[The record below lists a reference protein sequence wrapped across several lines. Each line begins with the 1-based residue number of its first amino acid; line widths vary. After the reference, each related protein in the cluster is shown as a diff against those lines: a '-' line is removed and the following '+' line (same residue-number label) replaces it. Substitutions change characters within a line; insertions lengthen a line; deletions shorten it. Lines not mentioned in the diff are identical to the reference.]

1 MCVKRHAWGLT
12 LALTIALLVG
22 GALFLYLTGFFQA
35 IGSMEDMRS
44 YIERFTPYTHLV
56 YFLVQLASVVIAPI
70 PSNITALA
78 GGVLFGTW
86 LSFFLTALAV
96 VSGSMLVFA
105 LARGLGRSFVDRFAS
120 KKISE
125 KYLDVIR
132 RKRDIFLAL
141 VFLFPFFPDDLICAL
156 AGLTDIPAHR
166 FFVLVV
172 STRLW
177 GLLVAS
183 AIGGS
188 AISIPLWGMI
198 LIGIAGVLLFAI
210 GLRYGDKWEEM
221 LFEKFRK

>member
-1 MCVKRHAWGLT
+1 MKKHAWGLT
-12 LALTIALLVG
+12 LALTVLLLG
-22 GALFLYLTGFFQA
+22 GGLFFLWYTGFFDA
-35 IGSMEDMRS
+35 LGSMESIRS

-96 VSGSMLVFA
+96 VSGSMLVFF
-105 LARGLGRSFVDRFAS
+105 LARGLGRSFVDKFVSR
-120 KKISE
+120 KISE

-132 RKRDIFLAL
+132 RKRDIFLIL

-156 AGLTDIPAHR
+156 AGLTDIPAPR
-166 FFVLVV
+166 FLVLVIC
-172 STRLW
+172 TRLW

-188 AISIPLWGMI
+188 AISIPLWGMV
-198 LIGIAGVLLFAI
+198 LIGIAGVTLFLV
-210 GLRYGDKWEEM
+210 GLRYGDRWEEA
-221 LFEKFRK
+221 LLNRFRK

>member
-1 MCVKRHAWGLT
+1 MKRHAWGLT

-105 LARGLGRSFVDRFAS
+105 LARGLGRSLPWPEGWAAPSWTGSSAKKSRKNTWMSSGAS
-120 KKISE
+120 G
-125 KYLDVIR
+125 
-132 RKRDIFLAL
+132 IFSW
-141 VFLFPFFPDDLICAL
+141 PWFFSSPSSR
-156 AGLTDIPAHR
+156 T
-166 FFVLVV
+166 
-172 STRLW
+172 T
-177 GLLVAS
+177 
-183 AIGGS
+183 
-188 AISIPLWGMI
+188 
-198 LIGIAGVLLFAI
+198 
-210 GLRYGDKWEEM
+210 
-221 LFEKFRK
+221 

>member
-1 MCVKRHAWGLT
+1 MKKHAWGLT
-12 LALTIALLVG
+12 LALTVLLLG
-22 GALFLYLTGFFQA
+22 GGLFFLWYTGFFEA
-35 IGSMEDMRS
+35 LGSMESIRA

-86 LSFFLTALAV
+86 LSFLLTALAV
-96 VSGSMLVFA
+96 VSGSMLVFF
-105 LARGLGRSFVDRFAS
+105 LARGLGRSFVDKFVSR
-120 KKISE
+120 KISE

-132 RKRDIFLAL
+132 RKRDIFLIL

-156 AGLTDIPAHR
+156 AGLTDIPALR
-166 FFVLVV
+166 FLVLVTC
-172 STRLW
+172 TRLW

-188 AISIPLWGMI
+188 AISIPLWGMV
-198 LIGIAGVLLFAI
+198 LIGIAGVALFLV
-210 GLRYGDKWEEM
+210 GLRYGDRWEEA
-221 LFEKFRK
+221 LLNRFRK